1 MVSFVTDIRAVQL
14 LRNGHLGEPRD
25 ISKEIKLLIGKSI
38 VGPIHISKKVIFR
51 YGICRRRRLTFKLK
65 SG

>member
-14 LRNGHLGEPRD
+14 LRKRHLGEPRD
-25 ISKEIKLLIGKSI
+25 ISKEIKLCKSI

-51 YGICRRRRLTFKLK
+51 YIKGED
-65 SG
+65 

>member
-14 LRNGHLGEPRD
+14 LRKRYLGEPRD
-25 ISKEIKLLIGKSI
+25 ISKEIKLCKSI

-51 YGICRRRRLTFKLK
+51 YGICRRQRLTFKLK
-65 SG
+65 IG